1 MKSGAAA
8 AATWD
13 TFRGDEAR
21 RRRGRDVRYSAATN
35 RDAAAE
41 SWIFCG
47 GRRGCG
53 RETGARCLRYQAA
66 RYLSID
72 KRMNRAAPARKYI
85 RGPKSAYYFPRS
97 GNKIRVG
104 MRMNAVVFRYYAL
117 AEIKENIVVLR
128 PRLPLS
134 DFQKASWPVDVAQA
148 RLDPS

>member
-1 MKSGAAA
+1 M
-8 AATWD
+8 
-13 TFRGDEAR
+13 FCGDES
-21 RRRGRDVRYSAATN
+21 RRRGRIVDILWRPDVEDSV
-35 RDAAAE
+35 
-41 SWIFCG
+41 
-47 GRRGCG
+47 